1 MDFEQLLTLV
11 GNYAFPIC
19 CCIYLFWS
27 ISKEREAHKDEMDKV
42 TEALN
47 NNTIALTKIEEL
59 VRDGHSNR

>member
-27 ISKEREAHKDEMDKV
+27 ISKERDAHKDDMDKV

>member
-27 ISKEREAHKDEMDKV
+27 ISKERDAHKDEMDKV